1 MAESENLNGN
11 LERLEQWAGKVLDDS
26 AHLSEDLSE
35 AELRER
41 QALWYAD
48 FFTTEDGWLVAA
60 PDDPVM
66 RERLTGEE
74 GLSPDFADEVL
85 AKMRELAA
93 AR

>member
-1 MAESENLNGN
+1 MTDDQNQNGS
-11 LERLEQWAGKVLDDS
+11 LDRLDQWAGKVL
-26 AHLSEDLSE
+26 EDTASLPPELSE

-41 QALWYAD
+41 QATWYSE
-48 FFTTEDGWLVAA
+48 FFITEDGWLVAP
-60 PDDPVM
+60 PDDPAM

-74 GLSPDFADEVL
+74 GLSPEVADAVL